1 MFRFCM
7 FLSFVLSSN
16 MPDDGPTMLGGQ
28 ELHLST
34 GQLASAP
41 LQLAASV
48 AGNGQIVLTWLAP
61 ISDGY
66 IPLTGYQARCGG
78 PWEDL
83 ANTKFTHE
91 MVFSPPAGLVTCEVR
106 ALNAVGEGAVA
117 QTTLTLL

>member
-1 MFRFCM
+1 
-7 FLSFVLSSN
+7 
-16 MPDDGPTMLGGQ
+16 MPNEYGPMTLGGQ

-66 IPLTGYQARCGG
+66 IPLTGYQARCGSG
-78 PWEDL
+78 PWEDV

-91 MVFSPPAGLVTCEVR
+91 MSFSPPAGLVTCEVR
-106 ALNAVGEGAVA
+106 ALNAVGEGPVA
-117 QTTLTLL
+117 QTILTLL